1 MSDPNTD
8 TPDLAIRPAE
18 AADLPAI
25 VALLA
30 DDPLGATRERAT
42 DPLPACYTEAFAAI
56 QSDPRNE
63 LAVAVRRSKV
73 VGCLQITFIPG
84 LSRQGAERAQIESV
98 RVASSA
104 RGQGL
109 GGVLF
114 HWAIVCA
121 RARGC
126 ALVQLTTD
134 KSRPDALRF
143 YEALGFVASHDGL
156 KLAL

>member
-1 MSDPNTD
+1 MSNPNTD

-30 DDPLGATRERAT
+30 DDPLGATRECAT

-63 LAVAVRRSKV
+63 LAVAVRGSEV

-84 LSRQGAERAQIESV
+84 LSRQGAERAQIE
-98 RVASSA
+98 RCAWRAA
-104 RGQGL
+104 RGARA
-109 GGVLF
+109 
-114 HWAIVCA
+114 WAGYCSTGRSCA
-121 RARGC
+121 RGRGAAPWC
-126 ALVQLTTD
+126 
-134 KSRPDALRF
+134 S
-143 YEALGFVASHDGL
+143 
-156 KLAL
+156 